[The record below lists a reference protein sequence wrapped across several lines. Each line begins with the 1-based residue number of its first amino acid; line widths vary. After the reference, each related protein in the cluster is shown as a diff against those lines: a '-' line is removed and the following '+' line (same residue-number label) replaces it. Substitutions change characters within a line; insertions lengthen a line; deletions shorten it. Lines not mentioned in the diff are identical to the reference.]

1 MRRPTLAAWALAAG
15 PALMGLPAAHA
26 HPHGAL
32 DCAVRVGVEQG
43 RLAWLDQQL
52 TLDAANTQALA
63 TRLQLDAAE
72 PERAARLFR
81 GVIEGLFRQSGWML
95 QTRAA
100 GHPEPLALRDPE
112 PARWSRDAEG
122 RAVVTVRLQPADLH
136 SPADGVQLACADP
149 SWYWA
154 AGFIDATQVQVS
166 GAACRASTGQ
176 ATALAE
182 QAQAMRAAA
191 QQGGSVGADQ
201 VQAGL
206 LQSGT
211 LRSGS
216 ATVHC

>member
-1 MRRPTLAAWALAAG
+1 MRCTALAAWVLGAG
-15 PALMGLPAAHA
+15 PALLYLPAAQA

-32 DCAVRVGVEQG
+32 DCAVRIGVEQG
-43 RLAWLDQQL
+43 RLAWLEQQL

-63 TRLQLDAAE
+63 ARLQLDAAE

-95 QTRAA
+95 QARAA
-100 GHPEPLALRDPE
+100 GNAEPLALHDPE
-112 PARWSRDAEG
+112 PASWSRDADG
-122 RAVVTVRLQPADLH
+122 RAVVTVRLEPADLH
-136 SPADGVQLACADP
+136 SPADGVQLGCSDP

-154 AGFIDATQVQVS
+154 AGFIDATQVQVN
-166 GAACRASTGQ
+166 GAACRASTGRT
-176 ATALAE
+176 TALAE
-182 QAQAMRAAA
+182 QAQSMRAAA

-206 LQSGT
+206 LQSGA